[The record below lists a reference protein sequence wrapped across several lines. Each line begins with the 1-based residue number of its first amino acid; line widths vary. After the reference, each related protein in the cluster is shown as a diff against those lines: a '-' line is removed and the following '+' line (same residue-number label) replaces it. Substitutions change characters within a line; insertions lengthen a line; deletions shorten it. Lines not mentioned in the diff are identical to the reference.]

1 MRRPWSAYRLGQC
14 AGCVRDRVCATGWH
28 EATHV
33 NVDGFK
39 AELARHVDCVVKEDP
54 RQAVGQDVV
63 GRAAQLAL
71 EHLHQPLVP
80 RLLAL
85 VGRKYEREVV
95 AARVHAVVR
104 ADGEGQPRVGEVGFA
119 QLLGGVLPL
128 LRQAFQLPPLHE
140 LDHGV
145 GEQPHLLGRVR
156 EVDGHLWMQSNVT
169 E

>member
-1 MRRPWSAYRLGQC
+1 MQS
-14 AGCVRDRVCATGWH
+14 H
-28 EATHV
+28 
-33 NVDGFK
+33 
-39 AELARHVDCVVKEDP
+39 
-54 RQAVGQDVV
+54 AVECS
-63 GRAAQLAL
+63 RMLAL

-140 LDHGV
+140 LTECPSEEGNV
-145 GEQPHLLGRVR
+145 MLNTKAKRLVWI
-156 EVDGHLWMQSNVT
+156 LQSFDT
-169 E
+169 P